1 MRRTTVTMRGT
12 ATRQPVAIAVD
23 TNILIHAWRKESPWH
38 QQAAA
43 LIEGLELGTSEWA
56 IPDPCLCEFYQ
67 AVTNPK
73 KFQNPATPM
82 EARGQLEFWLASTHV
97 VVLCEFA
104 DEEEDYWACFTDI
117 LKYAQLKGLKTYS
130 HRRNLSQHRVGE
142 LWTQDRD
149 YSQFKKLKIRNPLV

>member
-1 MRRTTVTMRGT
+1 MRGT

-43 LIEGLELGTSEWA
+43 LIERLEFGTSEWA

-73 KFQNPATPM
+73 KFPNPATPM
-82 EARGQLEFWLASTHV
+82 EARGQLEFWLASTQTV
-97 VVLCEFA
+97 ILCEFA

-117 LKYAQLKGLKTYS
+117 LKYARIKGLDTYDA
-130 HRRNLSQHRVGE
+130 RIAAICLTHRVGE
-142 LWTQDRD
+142 LWTQDKD
-149 YSQFKKLKIRNPLV
+149 YSQFKKLKVRNPLV